1 MAEEKKWY
9 EISADELNH
18 RMEQKQKLQNEPV
31 SQAVAILEAAVDKV
45 LNTLGVNTADEETV
59 ARQMIELDII
69 MTENT
74 DERAPQLNGFY
85 VFTQKLLRD
94 GTYDILPYA
103 WIGSARLN
111 SVGECFVDIQWYQ
124 KEQLTEFGGVRLIKQ

>member
-1 MAEEKKWY
+1 MTEEKKWF
-9 EISADELNH
+9 EVSADELQH
-18 RMEQKQKLQNEPV
+18 RIEQKQKLQDEPV

-45 LNTLGVNTADEETV
+45 LNTLGVDTTDDETV
-59 ARQMIELDII
+59 AQQMIDLDII
-69 MTENT
+69 MMEHT

-85 VFTQKLLRD
+85 IFTQKLLRSGD
-94 GTYDILPYA
+94 YDIQPYA

-111 SVGECFVDIQWYQ
+111 SMGECFVDIQWYG

>member
-69 MTENT
+69 MIEHS

-85 VFTQKLLRD
+85 IFTKKLLRD
-94 GTYDILPYA
+94 GTYDIIPYS

-111 SVGECFVDIQWYQ
+111 SMGECFCDIQWYQ
-124 KEQLTEFGGVRLIKQ
+124 KEQLTEFGGVRLTKQ

>member
-9 EISADELNH
+9 EISADELQH
-18 RMEQKQKLQNEPV
+18 RMEQKQKLQDEPV
-31 SQAVAILEAAVDKV
+31 TQAVAILETAVDKV
-45 LNTLGVNTADEETV
+45 LNTLGVNTTDEETIV
-59 ARQMIELDII
+59 QQMIDLDIVMI
-69 MTENT
+69 EHT

-85 VFTQKLLRD
+85 VFTRKLLRN
-94 GTYDILPYA
+94 GTYDIIPYA

-124 KEQLTEFGGVRLIKQ
+124 KEQLTEVGGVRLVG